1 MKKCKRWIAVLLV
14 VVLCL
19 PLCGCQRLDEM
30 RAAHAVWQED
40 GSIKWDGNVYRKLAD
55 SPKISIICDPTII
68 LLTEEDVPVLLSE
81 TIGEYCR
88 ISRNRVI
95 FIVPGPEGEVLYCR
109 EDMYD
114 FMTEHLKNPELTTY
128 YYTYW
133 NYETDGVLGEQHY
146 YYLSVTQGSTIDQL
160 ITALEFVAVDEDFY
174 YDFEAND
181 FRVTLGKCDS
191 ERLFGANYVL
201 EIVRKSGTF
210 YLMTPDEHIAQVPA
224 DYDNIM
230 KTIVS
235 VYYNEEI
242 RPFI

>member
-19 PLCGCQRLDEM
+19 PLCGCQRLEEM

-40 GSIKWDGNVYRKLAD
+40 GSIKWDGNVYRKLVD
-55 SPKISIICDPTII
+55 SPEISIICDPITIW
-68 LLTEEDVPVLLSE
+68 LTEEDVPVLLSE
-81 TIGEYCR
+81 TIGYYCR

-95 FIVPGPEGEVLYCR
+95 LIVPGIEGEVLYCR
-109 EDMYD
+109 EDMCD

-128 YYTYW
+128 YYKYW
-133 NYETDGVLGEQHY
+133 DHESDDPLGEERY

-160 ITALEFVAVDEDFY
+160 ITELEFVAVDGEFH
-174 YDFEAND
+174 YDVTAND
-181 FRVTLGKCDS
+181 FRVMLGKCDS

-210 YLMTPDEHIAQVPA
+210 YLMTPDEQIAQVPSK
-224 DYDNIM
+224 YDDDM
-230 KTIVS
+230 KIIVS
-235 VYYNEEI
+235 VYYNETV

>member
-19 PLCGCQRLDEM
+19 PLCGCQKLDEM

-55 SPKISIICDPTII
+55 SPEISIICDPTTIW
-68 LLTEEDVPVLLSE
+68 LTEEDVPVLLSE
-81 TIGEYCR
+81 TIGEYCC

-109 EDMYD
+109 EDMYA
-114 FMTEHLKNPELTTY
+114 FMTEHLENPELTTY
-128 YYTYW
+128 YYNYW
-133 NYETDGVLGEQHY
+133 DYESDDPLGEQHY

-160 ITALEFVAVDEDFY
+160 ITELEFTALDEEFY

-181 FRVTLGKCDS
+181 FRVPLGKCDS
-191 ERLFGANYVL
+191 ERLFSANYVL

-210 YLMTPDEHIAQVPA
+210 YLMTPDEQIAQVPSK
-224 DYDNIM
+224 YDDDM
-230 KTIVS
+230 KIIVS
-235 VYYNEEI
+235 VYYNETV

>member
-19 PLCGCQRLDEM
+19 PLCGCQRLEEM

-55 SPKISIICDPTII
+55 SPEISIICDPITIW
-68 LLTEEDVPVLLSE
+68 LTEEDVPVLLSE

-95 FIVPGPEGEVLYCR
+95 FIVPGIEGEVLYCR

-128 YYTYW
+128 YYSYSPSF
-133 NYETDGVLGEQHY
+133 DADEQY
-146 YYLSVTQGSTIDQL
+146 YYLSEVQGNTITRLISTL
-160 ITALEFVAVDEDFY
+160 VFTVLDEDLSY
-174 YDFEAND
+174 TAVANY
-181 FRVTLGKCDS
+181 FSVRLGKCDD
-191 ERLFGANYVL
+191 EHLFGKDYVI
-201 EIVRKSGTF
+201 EIARKDGRF
-210 YLMTPDEHIAQVPA
+210 YLVTPDDYFAQVPTE
-224 DYDNIM
+224 YDDIM
-230 KTIVS
+230 KAIVS
-235 VYYNEEI
+235 VYYNEEV
-242 RPFI
+242 RPYL

>member
-19 PLCGCQRLDEM
+19 PLCSCQRLDEM

-55 SPKISIICDPTII
+55 SPKISIICDPTTIW
-68 LLTEEDVPVLLSE
+68 LTEEDVPVLLSE

-95 FIVPGPEGEVLYCR
+95 LIVPGLEGEVLYCR
-109 EDMYD
+109 EDMCD

-128 YYTYW
+128 YYNCW
-133 NYETDGVLGEQHY
+133 DHESDEEHY

-160 ITALEFVAVDEDFY
+160 ITELEFVDVDGEFY
-174 YDFEAND
+174 YDVTAND
-181 FRVTLGKCDS
+181 FRVMLGKCDS

-210 YLMTPDEHIAQVPA
+210 YLMTPDEQIAQVPSK
-224 DYDNIM
+224 YDDIM
-230 KTIVS
+230 KIIVS
-235 VYYNEEI
+235 VYYNETV
-242 RPFI
+242 RPYI